1 MTDGKSVII
10 IGGGAAG
17 VQAALEQAKAGKK
30 VYLVGRQPSLAS
42 ERILPDG
49 DLKADNPFST
59 ADLEALRQNGNIEV
73 ITNAEVKAVS
83 ARDGQFKLKVKAKA
97 SRVTDEQC
105 DNIQDTIKICPV
117 NLKDD
122 TNAGLSL
129 RTAIDYSS
137 PETGVYN
144 IVKEDM
150 PICQQTCPVHLDIR
164 GYVGLIA
171 DGKFEESLAL
181 IRQRLP
187 FPGICGRICT
197 HPCELA
203 CNRGVQDEPIAI
215 RSLRRFV
222 TDLEIT
228 KGKKPRVVAPAT
240 RKERVAVIG
249 AGPAGLTCA
258 HDLALLGY
266 QVTVFEALPVVGGML
281 HVGVPEYRLPR
292 DIIKRE
298 VDAIRDLGVEI
309 KTNTPVGKDLT
320 IDKLF
325 GQGFKTVFVAVGAHR
340 SQKLGVPGED
350 APGVTPGVDFLRA
363 LNLGQKPKVGDKVA
377 VIGGGNVAIDAARSA
392 LRVGAKKVFILYR
405 RTRQEMPATRE
416 EIEAAEEEG
425 IELQYLV
432 APVEV
437 VASNG
442 KVSALRCN
450 RMELGEPDAS
460 GRRRPMPIK
469 GSEFDIELDTIIP
482 AIGQAID
489 LSFNAGSSGI
499 ETVRGN
505 ALQVDLETLATTR
518 AGVFAGGDAVTGPAT
533 AIEAIAAGHRA
544 ANSIVKYLG
553 GA

>member
-17 VQAALEQAKAGKK
+17 VKAALEQAKAGKK
-30 VYLVGRQPSLAS
+30 VYLVGRRPSLAG

-49 DLKADNPFST
+49 NLADDSPFST
-59 ADLEALRQNGNIEV
+59 ADLEELRKNSNIEV

-83 ARDGQFKLKVKAKA
+83 AKDGQFKLKVKAKPT
-97 SRVTDEQC
+97 RVTGEPC
-105 DNIQDTIKICPV
+105 DNIEDTLKICPV
-117 NLKDD
+117 NLEDG

-137 PETGVYN
+137 PETNLYN
-144 IVKEDM
+144 IVREDM

-197 HPCELA
+197 HPCELT

-228 KGKKPRVVAPAT
+228 KGKKPRVVVPAT
-240 RKERVAVIG
+240 RKEKVAVIG
-249 AGPAGLTCA
+249 AGPAGMTCA

-298 VDAIRDLGVEI
+298 VEAIRDLG
-309 KTNTPVGKDLT
+309 
-320 IDKLF
+320 
-325 GQGFKTVFVAVGAHR
+325 
-340 SQKLGVPGED
+340 
-350 APGVTPGVDFLRA
+350 
-363 LNLGQKPKVGDKVA
+363 
-377 VIGGGNVAIDAARSA
+377 
-392 LRVGAKKVFILYR
+392 
-405 RTRQEMPATRE
+405 
-416 EIEAAEEEG
+416 
-425 IELQYLV
+425 
-432 APVEV
+432 
-437 VASNG
+437 
-442 KVSALRCN
+442 
-450 RMELGEPDAS
+450 
-460 GRRRPMPIK
+460 
-469 GSEFDIELDTIIP
+469 
-482 AIGQAID
+482 
-489 LSFNAGSSGI
+489 
-499 ETVRGN
+499 
-505 ALQVDLETLATTR
+505 
-518 AGVFAGGDAVTGPAT
+518 
-533 AIEAIAAGHRA
+533 
-544 ANSIVKYLG
+544 
-553 GA
+553 